1 MDRFPQ
7 ERNPRQTASQVVT
20 PGLIGPWNPPPVN
33 VDEALEQLIARPH
46 EVVLAHL
53 GPDVTGGGFGDA
65 SWVPGNWIG
74 TNSIASFTAI
84 AMPDQAGGY
93 VAQTDEEIVQIS
105 ITAPN
110 GPTAASTVWIWVR
123 PAGGVFADIAH
134 AIPIALGAKETF
146 HTTPLTLN
154 QGDAVAFYLDAG
166 DPIWSVFG
174 SGIIIKGRR
183 REL

>member
-1 MDRFPQ
+1 MDRYPQ
-7 ERNPRQTASQVVT
+7 ERNSKQTASQVIT
-20 PGLIGPWNPPPVN
+20 PGLIGPWSPAPAN

-46 EVVLAHL
+46 EVVVAHL
-53 GPDVTGGGFGDA
+53 GPDVTGGGFGAA
-65 SWVPGNWIG
+65 SWVPANWIG
-74 TNSIASFTAI
+74 TNSVASFSGTGS
-84 AMPDQAGGY
+84 PDQVGGY
-93 VAQTDEEIVQIS
+93 VAQTNEEIVQIS
-105 ITAPN
+105 ITAPT
-110 GPTAASTVWIWVR
+110 GPTVASTVWIWVR

-154 QGDAVAFYLDAG
+154 QGDAVAFYLDPG
-166 DPIWSVFG
+166 DLTWSVFG